1 MKNEILTKNENENEN
16 VNNEQ
21 TYCSIICKS
30 NEERKNLFN
39 ALEKADV
46 LLNDVVGT
54 EFNLK
59 DVYLHKYT
67 KLNEE
72 TGEVENK
79 CRVLLFDDNGQ
90 TYATGSFGI
99 FNIIGRIFEVFGTP
113 DEWEE
118 PLRVKVIKKEIGN
131 NKKMLSLEIM

>member
-1 MKNEILTKNENENEN
+1 MKNEILTKNENEN

-21 TYCSIICKS
+21 TYCSMICKS

-46 LLNDVVGT
+46 LLNDVVGS

-72 TGEVENK
+72 SGEIENK
-79 CRVLLFDDNGQ
+79 CRVLLFDENGQ

-113 DEWEE
+113 NEWEE

>member
-1 MKNEILTKNENENEN
+1 MKNEILTKNENEN

-21 TYCSIICKS
+21 TYCSMICKS

-46 LLNDVVGT
+46 LLNDVVGS

-79 CRVLLFDDNGQ
+79 CRVLLFDENGQ

-113 DEWEE
+113 NEWEE

>member
-1 MKNEILTKNENENEN
+1 MKNEIITKNENEN

-21 TYCSIICKS
+21 TYCSMICKS

-54 EFNLK
+54 ELNLK

-79 CRVLLFDDNGQ
+79 CRVLLFDDKGQ

-113 DEWEE
+113 NEWEE